1 MKKGIKKEEQGEGGS
16 VGTIK
21 IRKTCDWFY
30 TYDSNFKDFIK
41 RGEPRFCVNCG
52 QMESLHKK

>member
-1 MKKGIKKEEQGEGGS
+1 MEKEIKKEEQGEGGS

-30 TYDSNFKDFIK
+30 TYDSNFKDFIDTI
-41 RGEPRFCVNCG
+41 
-52 QMESLHKK
+52 SI

>member
-1 MKKGIKKEEQGEGGS
+1 MEKEIKKEEQGEGGS

-21 IRKTCDWFY
+21 IRKTCDMFY

-41 RGEPRFCVNCG
+41 RGEPRLCATCG
-52 QMESLHKK
+52 QEESLHKR